1 MATLRYMFDK
11 PQGAGMEEGA
21 KMMDVINDWENPALT
36 NRNRLAARAYFMG
49 YANPELASTY
59 SRELSRGFVQL
70 SGTWRFRLFDGP
82 RAVPAAATETYAAD
96 WDEVEVPHMWQVDGY
111 GKLAY
116 TDEGFPFPVD
126 QPYVPADD
134 PAGVYQRIVNVP
146 AIAEGSREILRLDG
160 VESYAEIYVNGAY
173 AGMTKGSR
181 LSAEFD
187 ITELVH
193 TGENLFAI
201 KVLQYSDGTYIE
213 DQDMW
218 WASGIFRDLYLME
231 RPAVRLD
238 DFYVSTHVDGGDAHV
253 SLEVKT
259 TAAERVVWRFSRPD
273 TGAEVAQAEVVDGH
287 AELTV
292 PNARFWNPEDPFLY
306 DMAIE
311 VYGAEGLSEVV
322 PRRQGLA
329 EVTIEDGRILLNGV
343 YFKMHGVNR
352 HDGDDHKLRAEGL
365 ERMRRDVE
373 LMKRHNINAVR
384 TSHYAN
390 DPRFYELCDEHGL
403 MVLAETDME
412 SHGFENIGNIA
423 TITDD
428 PAWEAA
434 YVDRIERLVMQERN
448 HACIVAWSLGNE
460 SGYGCNIRAMYA
472 KAKEL
477 DGRPVHYEEDRNA
490 DTVDIISTMY
500 SRVSQM
506 NDFGEHPGPK
516 PRINCEYG
524 HSMGNGPGG
533 LSEYQ
538 EIFDRWDNLQGQ
550 FIWEWCDH
558 GIAAVDENG
567 RPYHMYG
574 GDNGDYPNN
583 GNFCIDGMVFPWQEP
598 SPGLTEYKQVIC
610 PVRVAYDAEAGAIV
624 VTNKRWF
631 TALDDIRIVLEV
643 LVDGDPVASWEVVP
657 GAVTP
662 GESKAIPVKVDA
674 AGKGETLLTA
684 RVYTTEA
691 KPWCEPMYQIGVYQ
705 FPVANAGHA
714 VIELPAPVT
723 PEVIEDELAL
733 TISTRDAS
741 IVFDLASGEIT
752 SWRSCERDVLAA
764 PIKLG
769 FWHPLV
775 DNHQQEFDSIWQ
787 GNFLNVMQTSTRQ
800 VSWHR
805 EGPAVVVEVDQR
817 IAPPVHNF
825 GMRCTL
831 AYTIW
836 PSGRVDLTASGA
848 PYGDFSDIIPR
859 IGVSFEVPGTNRAVE
874 WYGHGPGE
882 NYPDSLK
889 ANPVGHYRSTVDDMF
904 TPYVFPQDC
913 ANREGVRWVA
923 LRSRHGDGLL
933 VTRPVGTD
941 ASLDPFSFSAW
952 PYTCEDIDTA
962 RHACDLV
969 PRDTVTVNINDRV
982 LGLGSNSWGSEVL
995 DSYRIRFERFSFA
1008 FSLRPLSSADLMA
1021 GLAPIKE
1028 V

>member
-1 MATLRYMFDK
+1 
-11 PQGAGMEEGA
+11 
-21 KMMDVINDWENPALT
+21 MDAINDWENPALT

-49 YANPELASTY
+49 YETAELAATY

-70 SGTWRFRLFDGP
+70 SGPWRFRLFGAP
-82 RAVPAAATETYAAD
+82 KAVPAELMSTYEAD
-96 WDEVEVPHMWQVDGY
+96 WDEVEVPHLWQIDGY

-116 TDEGFPFPVD
+116 TDEGFPFPVE
-126 QPYVPADD
+126 QPLVPSDD
-134 PAGVYQRIVNVP
+134 PTGVYQRIVTLP
-146 AIAEGSREILRLDG
+146 ALTPGSREIIRFDG
-160 VESYAEIYVNGAY
+160 VESYAELYVNGTFI
-173 AGMTKGSR
+173 GMTKGSR

-187 ITELVH
+187 VTEAVH
-193 TGENLFAI
+193 EGDNLFVV

-218 WASGIFRDLYLME
+218 WASGIFRDVYLME
-231 RPAVRLD
+231 RPAARLD
-238 DFYVSTHVDGGDAHV
+238 DFRVRTHREGDVAHV
-253 SLEVKT
+253 TLDVAT
-259 TAAERVVWRFSRPD
+259 TAAERVVWAMADGGETVFEV
-273 TGAEVAQAEVVDGH
+273 EVADGH
-287 AELTV
+287 AEAAIEG
-292 PNARFWNPEDPFLY
+292 ARFWNPEDPHLY
-306 DMAIE
+306 DMTIT
-311 VYGAEGLSEVV
+311 VYGADGVSEVV
-322 PRRQGLA
+322 PHRQGLA
-329 EVTIEDGRILLNGV
+329 EVTIEGNQIFLNGT

-352 HDGDDHKLRAEGL
+352 HDCDDHKGRAVGL
-365 ERMRRDVE
+365 ERMRRDLV

-384 TSHYAN
+384 TSHYAD
-390 DPRFYELCDEHGL
+390 DPRFYELCDEYGI

-423 TITDD
+423 TVTDD

-448 HACIVAWSLGNE
+448 HASIVAWSLGNE

-538 EIFDRWDNLQGQ
+538 EIFDRWDHIQGQ

-558 GIAAVDENG
+558 GIAATTEDG
-567 RPYHMYG
+567 RAYHMYG

-610 PVRVAYDAEAGAIV
+610 PVRVAYDAGAGELS

-631 TALDDIRIVLEV
+631 TTLDDVRIAVET
-643 LVDGDPVASWEVVP
+643 LVDGDPVATVEVVP
-657 GAVTP
+657 GAVAP
-662 GESKAIPVKVDA
+662 GETATFPVAIEA
-674 AGKGETLLTA
+674 AAAGETLATA
-684 RVYTTEA
+684 RVYTVGA
-691 KPWCEPMYQIGVYQ
+691 KPWCEAMYQIGAFQ
-705 FPVANAGHA
+705 FAIADNPRPAIA
-714 VIELPAPVT
+714 VRAAMAPAV
-723 PEVIEDELAL
+723 DEEGTAL
-733 TISTRDAS
+733 TVRTLGGSV
-741 IVFDLASGEIT
+741 VFDTVSGDIVSWT
-752 SWRSCERDVLAA
+752 SCGRSVLAA
-764 PIKLG
+764 PVRVG

-787 GNFLNVMQTSTRQ
+787 GNFLNVMQTSTRS
-800 VSWHR
+800 VAWER
-805 EGPAVVVEVDQR
+805 EGNAVKVTVRQR
-817 IAPPVHNF
+817 IAPPVHAF
-825 GMRCTL
+825 GMHVEL
-831 AYTIW
+831 VYTVR
-836 PSGRVDLTASGA
+836 PSGRIDLAVDGE
-848 PYGDFSDIIPR
+848 PYGDYDDIIPR
-859 IGVSFEVPGTNRAVE
+859 IGISFEVPGADRMVE

-889 ANPVGHYRSTVDDMF
+889 ANPVGHYRADVDDMF

-913 ANREGVRWVA
+913 ANREGTRWVA
-923 LRSRHGDGLL
+923 LRSSHGDGLL
-933 VTRPVGTD
+933 VTRPDD
-941 ASLDPFSFSAW
+941 AARDPFSFSAW
-952 PYTCEDIDTA
+952 PYTCEDIDAA
-962 RHACDLV
+962 RHVTDLV
-969 PRDTVTVNINDRV
+969 KRENITVNINDKI

-995 DSYRIRFERFSFA
+995 DSYRIRFERFGFE
-1008 FSLRPLSSADLMA
+1008 FSLRPLASADLIQA
-1021 GLAPIKE
+1021 LTKIEEA
-1028 V
+1028 

>member
-1 MATLRYMFDK
+1 M
-11 PQGAGMEEGA
+11 G
-21 KMMDVINDWENPALT
+21 VINDWENPALT
-36 NRNRLAARAYFMG
+36 NRNRLAAHAYFMG
-49 YANPELASTY
+49 YATPELAATY

-70 SGTWRFRLFDGP
+70 SGPWRFRLFDSP
-82 RAVPAAATETYAAD
+82 RSVPASALAICDET

-116 TDEGFPFPVD
+116 TDEGFPFPVE
-126 QPYVPADD
+126 QPLVPGND
-134 PAGVYQRIVNVP
+134 PTGVYQRIVKLP
-146 AIAEGSREILRLDG
+146 ALADGSREIIRFDG
-160 VESYAEIYVNGAY
+160 VESYAELYVNGSY
-173 AGMTKGSR
+173 VGMTKGSR

-187 ITELVH
+187 VTEYVRE
-193 TGENLFAI
+193 GDNLFAV

-218 WASGIFRDLYLME
+218 WASGIFRDVYLME
-231 RPAVRLD
+231 RPAARLEDFCVR
-238 DFYVSTHVDGGDAHV
+238 THRDGDAAIV
-253 SLEVKT
+253 SLDVAA
-259 TAAERVVWRFSRPD
+259 TAAERVVWRMSAG
-273 TGAEVAQAEVVDGH
+273 GATVAETELDLASGH
-287 AELTV
+287 AELTIDG
-292 PNARFWNPEDPFLY
+292 ARFWNPEDPFLY
-306 DMAIE
+306 DMVLE
-311 VYGAEGLSEVV
+311 VYGADGLSEIV
-322 PRRQGLA
+322 PHRQGLC
-329 EVTIEDGRILLNGV
+329 EVTIVDGRLLLNGT

-352 HDGDDHKLRAEGL
+352 HDGDDHKCRAVGY

-390 DPRFYELCDEHGL
+390 DPRFYELCCEYGL

-423 TITDD
+423 TVTDD

-448 HACIVAWSLGNE
+448 EAAIVIWSLGNE

-477 DGRPVHYEEDRNA
+477 DSRPVHYEEDRNA

-533 LSEYQ
+533 LFEYQ
-538 EIFDRWDNLQGQ
+538 QIFDKWDNLQGQ

-558 GIAAVDENG
+558 GIAATTADG

-610 PVRVAYDAEAGAIV
+610 PVRVSIDADAGMLT

-631 TALDDIRIVLEV
+631 TDLSDIRIVLET
-643 LVDGDPVASWEVVP
+643 LVDGDPVASAEVVP
-657 GAVTP
+657 GAVAP
-662 GESKAIPVKVDA
+662 GESTTVPVEVA
-674 AGKGETLLTA
+674 AAACGETLLTA

-705 FPVANAGHA
+705 FTVAAAAHPAIEVPAAAAPAVEEGELELTVSTAGSS
-714 VIELPAPVT
+714 L
-723 PEVIEDELAL
+723 
-733 TISTRDAS
+733 
-741 IVFDLASGEIT
+741 VFDLASGEIRE
-752 SWRSCERDVLAA
+752 WRSCGRAVLAA
-764 PIKLG
+764 PITVG

-787 GNFLNVMQTSTRQ
+787 GNFINVMQTSTRS
-800 VSWHR
+800 VTWHR
-805 EGPAVVVEVDQR
+805 EGPAVVVEVAQR
-817 IAPPVHNF
+817 IAPPVHAF
-825 GMRCTL
+825 GMHCTL
-831 AYTIW
+831 VYTIW
-836 PSGRVDLTASGA
+836 PSGRVDLAVAGE
-848 PYGDFSDIIPR
+848 PYGDYCDIIPR
-859 IGVSFEVPGTNRAVE
+859 IGVSFEVPGADRTVE

-889 ANPVGHYRSTVDDMF
+889 ANPVGHYRAQVDDMF

-923 LRSRHGDGLL
+923 LRSSHGDGLM

-941 ASLDPFSFSAW
+941 PSASPFSFSAW
-952 PYTCEDIDTA
+952 PYTCEDIDDA
-962 RHACDLV
+962 RHSCDLV

-995 DSYRIRFERFSFA
+995 DSYRIRFERFAFA
-1008 FSLRPLSSADLMA
+1008 FSLRPLASADLA
-1021 GLAPIKE
+1021 AALAPIKE

>member
-1 MATLRYMFDK
+1 MHT
-11 PQGAGMEEGA
+11 P
-21 KMMDVINDWENPALT
+21 NDWENPALT

-49 YANPELASTY
+49 YESLDLAATY

-70 SGTWRFRLFDGP
+70 SGPWRFRLFKSP
-82 RAVPAAATETYAAD
+82 KAVPSEVISTYQVQ
-96 WDEVEVPHMWQVDGY
+96 WDVVEVPHLWQIDGY

-116 TDEGFPFPVD
+116 TDEGFPFPVE
-126 QPYVPADD
+126 QPLVPSDD
-134 PAGVYQRIVNVP
+134 PTGVYQRVVALAGTAP
-146 AIAEGSREILRLDG
+146 GARKILRFDG
-160 VESYAEIYVNGAY
+160 VESYAEVYVNGTFI
-173 AGMTKGSR
+173 GMTKGSR

-187 ITELVH
+187 VTEAVH
-193 TGENLFAI
+193 EGENLLAV

-218 WASGIFRDLYLME
+218 WASGIFRDVYLIE

-238 DFYVSTHVDGGDAHV
+238 DFCVHTHRTGDAAAV
-253 SLEVKT
+253 SLDIKT
-259 TAAERVVWRFSRPD
+259 TGAKRVVWRLCAD
-273 TGAEVAQAEVVDGH
+273 NAVVAEAEVTGGH
-287 AELTV
+287 AEVTV
-292 PNARFWNPEDPFLY
+292 ENARFWNPEEPFLY
-306 DMAIE
+306 DMVLE
-311 VYGAEGLSEVV
+311 VYGEEGLSEVV
-322 PRRQGLA
+322 SHRQGLA
-329 EVTIEDGRILLNGV
+329 EVTIEDGKLYLNGV

-352 HDGDDHKLRAEGL
+352 HDCDDRKGRAVGF

-384 TSHYAN
+384 TSHYAD
-390 DPRFYELCDEHGL
+390 DPRFYELCDEYGL

-423 TITDD
+423 TVTDD

-448 HACIVAWSLGNE
+448 HASIVAWSLGNE

-472 KAKEL
+472 KVKEL
-477 DGRPVHYEEDRNA
+477 DSRPVHYEEDRNA

-538 EIFDRWDNLQGQ
+538 EVFDRWDTIQGQ

-558 GIAAVDENG
+558 GILARTEEG

-583 GNFCIDGMVFPWQEP
+583 GHFCIDGMVFPWQEP

-610 PVRVAYDAEAGAIV
+610 PVRVAFDAEAAELT

-631 TALDDIRIVLEV
+631 TPLGDVR
-643 LVDGDPVASWEVVP
+643 LVAETLVNGDVVACCEL
-657 GAVTP
+657 TP
-662 GESKAIPVKVDA
+662 GEVAPGEQVTLPFEINAAPRGETMLTVHVYTAKATVWCAPMYELGAYQFAIANRPAPALAVRAAAPTVSEGECDLTVTTR
-674 AGKGETLLTA
+674 AGK
-684 RVYTTEA
+684 
-691 KPWCEPMYQIGVYQ
+691 
-705 FPVANAGHA
+705 
-714 VIELPAPVT
+714 
-723 PEVIEDELAL
+723 
-733 TISTRDAS
+733 
-741 IVFDLASGEIT
+741 IVFDTVDGTIASWTACG
-752 SWRSCERDVLAA
+752 RDVIAA
-764 PIKLG
+764 PIRLG

-787 GNFLNVMQTSTRQ
+787 PNFINVMQTSTRS
-800 VSWHR
+800 VTW
-805 EGPAVVVEVDQR
+805 ETCGACVKVKVAQR
-817 IAPPVHNF
+817 IAPPVHAF
-825 GMRCTL
+825 GMHCEL
-831 AYTIW
+831 VYTIW
-836 PSGRVDLTASGA
+836 PSGRVDLAVSGE
-848 PYGDFSDIIPR
+848 PYGDYDDIIPR
-859 IGVSFEVPGTNRAVE
+859 IGISFEVPGADREVE

-882 NYPDSLK
+882 TYPDSLK
-889 ANPVGHYRSTVDDMF
+889 ANVIGHYRSTVDDMF

-913 ANREGVRWVA
+913 ANHEGTRWVA
-923 LRSRHGDGLL
+923 LRSSHGDGLL
-933 VTRPVGTD
+933 VTRPAD
-941 ASLDPFSFSAW
+941 AAADPFSFSAW
-952 PYTCEDIDTA
+952 PYTCEDIDAAT
-962 RHACDLV
+962 HACDLE
-969 PRDTVTVNINDRV
+969 PRENVTVNINDKM

-995 DSYRIRFERFSFA
+995 DSYRIRFERFA
-1008 FSLRPLSSADLMA
+1008 FELSLRPLTSADLVQA
-1021 GLAPIKE
+1021 LANIKE

>member
-1 MATLRYMFDK
+1 
-11 PQGAGMEEGA
+11 
-21 KMMDVINDWENPALT
+21 MDAINDWENPALT
-36 NRNRLAARAYFMG
+36 NRNRLAAHAYFMG
-49 YANPELASTY
+49 YESAELAATY

-70 SGTWRFRLFDGP
+70 SGPWRFRLYGAP
-82 RAVPAAATETYAAD
+82 KAVPAEVLGAYQAD
-96 WDEVEVPHMWQVDGY
+96 WDEVEVPHLWQVDGY

-116 TDEGFPFPVD
+116 TDEGFPFPVE
-126 QPYVPADD
+126 QPFVPADD
-134 PAGVYQRIVNVP
+134 PTGIYQRIVTLP
-146 AIAEGSREILRLDG
+146 TLTAGSREILRFDG
-160 VESYAEIYVNGAY
+160 VESYAEVYINGAFV
-173 AGMTKGSR
+173 GMTKGSR

-187 ITELVH
+187 VTEFVH
-193 TGENLFAI
+193 EGDNLFAV

-218 WASGIFRDLYLME
+218 WASGIFRDVYLME
-231 RPAVRLD
+231 RPAARVEDFCVR
-238 DFYVSTHVDGGDAHV
+238 THRAGD
-253 SLEVKT
+253 
-259 TAAERVVWRFSRPD
+259 TAQVTIDVAA
-273 TGAEVAQAEVVDGH
+273 TGAERIVWRIAERTTGTVVAEAELADGH
-287 AELTV
+287 AEV
-292 PNARFWNPEDPFLY
+292 AIEGARFWNPEDPYLY
-306 DMAIE
+306 DMTLT
-311 VYGAEGLSEVV
+311 VYGADGVSEVV
-322 PRRQGLA
+322 PHRLGLA
-329 EVTIEDGRILLNGV
+329 EVTIENGHIYLNGT

-352 HDGDDHKLRAEGL
+352 HDCDDHKCRAAGL

-390 DPRFYELCDEHGL
+390 DPRFYQLCAEYGI
-403 MVLAETDME
+403 MMLAETDME

-423 TITDD
+423 TVTDD

-434 YVDRIERLVMQERN
+434 YVDRIERLVLQERN
-448 HACIVAWSLGNE
+448 EVAIVAWSLGNE

-538 EIFDRWDNLQGQ
+538 EIFDRWDSIQGQ

-558 GIAAVDENG
+558 GIAATTEDG

-610 PVRVAYDAEAGAIV
+610 PVRVSYDAQAGELT

-631 TALDDIRIVLEV
+631 TTTSDIRIVLET
-643 LVDGDPVASWEVVP
+643 LVDGDAVATSEITPGAIEPGASATFPVA
-657 GAVTP
+657 VT
-662 GESKAIPVKVDA
+662 A
-674 AGKGETLLTA
+674 ALAGETLLTA
-684 RVYTTEA
+684 RVYTVDA
-691 KPWCEPMYQIGVYQ
+691 KPWCDPMFQIGVYQ
-705 FPVANAGHA
+705 FAVANRPRPALA
-714 VIELPAPVT
+714 VRTVAAPAVAEEGCTLTVT
-723 PEVIEDELAL
+723 TAHGAIA
-733 TISTRDAS
+733 
-741 IVFDLASGEIT
+741 FDTVSGEIT
-752 SWRSCERDVLAA
+752 SWTATGRPVIAA

-787 GNFLNVMQTSTRQ
+787 GNFLNVMQTSTRS
-800 VSWHR
+800 VAWERS
-805 EGPAVVVEVDQR
+805 GNAVVVTVKQR
-817 IAPPVHNF
+817 IAPPVHAF
-825 GMRCTL
+825 GMHCTL
-831 AYTIW
+831 VYTIW
-836 PSGRVDLTASGA
+836 PSGRVDLAASGE
-848 PYGDFSDIIPR
+848 PYGDYCDIIPR
-859 IGVSFEVPGTNRAVE
+859 IGISFEVPGTDRAVE

-882 NYPDSLK
+882 TYPDSLK

-913 ANREGVRWVA
+913 ASHEGTRWVA
-923 LRSRHGDGLL
+923 LRSGHGDGLL
-933 VTRPVGTD
+933 VTRPTD
-941 ASLDPFSFSAW
+941 AASDPFAFSAW
-952 PYTCEDIDTA
+952 PYTCEDIDAA
-962 RHACDLV
+962 RHVCDLV
-969 PRDTVTVNINDRV
+969 PRENVTVNINDRV

-995 DSYRIRFERFSFA
+995 DSYRIRFERFSFEL
-1008 FSLRPLSSADLMA
+1008 SLRPLASADLTQA
-1021 GLAPIKE
+1021 LTNVKE
-1028 V
+1028 G